1 MGYRRTDVEDTAL
14 YAKKFVRYDEGAKKY
29 SMGLSKF
36 QSMARE
42 AKATYK
48 VDKLVLVNCDL
59 FEKHLETFREY

>member
-1 MGYRRTDVEDTAL
+1 MAYRRADVEATAL
-14 YAKKFVRYDEGAKKY
+14 YAKRFVRYEEGAKKY

-36 QSMARE
+36 QTLARE

-59 FEKHLETFREY
+59 FEKHLETFREL

>member
-14 YAKKFVRYDEGAKKY
+14 YAKKFIRYEEGARKY

-36 QSMARE
+36 QSLARE

-59 FEKHLETFREY
+59 FEKYLETFREF

>member
-14 YAKKFVRYDEGAKKY
+14 YAKKFVRYEEGAKKY

-36 QSMARE
+36 QSLARE
-42 AKATYK
+42 ATATYK

-59 FEKHLETFREY
+59 FEKYLETFREF